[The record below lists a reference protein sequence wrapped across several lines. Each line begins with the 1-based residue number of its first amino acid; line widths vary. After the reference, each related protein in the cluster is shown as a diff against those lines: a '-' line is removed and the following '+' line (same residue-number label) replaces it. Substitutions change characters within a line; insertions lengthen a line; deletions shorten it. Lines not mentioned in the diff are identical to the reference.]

1 MTEIDFS
8 FKKKLDKL
16 IGGETHSYCFQCG
29 ACVGDCPTA
38 RYSDKFNP
46 RIIMLKCL
54 HGLYQDLLEE
64 NSVIWECSNC
74 FNCYERCPQDVRPVE
89 VITALKNMCAQKN
102 TNPDKV
108 KSMVR
113 AVFENGRTVMLT
125 PAAQRIRKEMGL
137 KPVNELSVKDIK
149 EIIK

>member
-1 MTEIDFS
+1 MRKIDFS
-8 FKKKLDKL
+8 FKKKLDEI
-16 IGGETHSYCFQCG
+16 IGGDMHSYCFQCG

-38 RYSDKFNP
+38 RYSKKFNP

-54 HGLYQDLLEE
+54 YGSYQDLLEE

-89 VITALKNMCAQKN
+89 VIMALKNMSARKK

-108 KSMVR
+108 KNMVKS
-113 AVFENGRTVMLT
+113 VFDNGRTVMLT
-125 PAAQRIRKEMGL
+125 SAAQRIRKELGL
-137 KPVNELSVKDIK
+137 KFVSELPVHELR